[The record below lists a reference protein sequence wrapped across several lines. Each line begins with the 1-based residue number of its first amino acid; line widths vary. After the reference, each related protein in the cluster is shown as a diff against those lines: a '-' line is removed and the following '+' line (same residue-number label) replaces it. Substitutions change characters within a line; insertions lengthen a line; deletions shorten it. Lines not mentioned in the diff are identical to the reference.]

1 MLSVENIQLGLKF
14 DIKVNTK
21 ESQFDEEQNNPQNQM
36 SAKLQKKI

>member
-21 ESQFDEEQNNPQNQM
+21 ESQFDEEQNNPSNQM